1 MENQLQVWK
10 AASCAMNNIAA
21 NPIGMSGNGYF
32 EHEKYTPSTASYPD
46 AIMARMTDQSDWD
59 ADEAGAEDD
68 RVLQALPA
76 LVEVVRRSSGMDFS
90 GYKTSTL
97 CRRVQLRM

>member
-1 MENQLQVWK
+1 
-10 AASCAMNNIAA
+10 
-21 NPIGMSGNGYF
+21 
-32 EHEKYTPSTASYPD
+32 
-46 AIMARMTDQSDWD
+46 MARMTDQSDWD